1 MKNLILALLLLYFL
15 HAQFFTEEKAIEEYT
30 VIWAMNPMVAERIV
44 NSKIKE
50 GWEPLGGVTGRVA
63 GIDGGAL
70 YQAMVRYEVFDK

>member
-30 VIWAMNPMVAERIV
+30 VIWAMNPIDAERIV

-50 GWEPLGGVTGRVA
+50 GWLPLDGVA
-63 GIDGGAL
+63 GTDGGAL
-70 YQAMVRYEVFDK
+70 YQAMIKYEGFGK